1 MRLQLCTWQE
11 VDSYLVRSKGIIV
24 PVGSTEQHG
33 PNGLI
38 GTDAICPETI
48 ANGVAKEID
57 VLVAPTLSIGMAQ
70 HHMAF
75 AGTITFRP
83 STFIAVVKDVV
94 ASLARH
100 GFERVYFLNGHGGNI
115 ATLGAAF
122 SEIYADRSIGGD
134 PTALGQEQAG
144 LAPGRPAPVRCRLA
158 NWFMGPTTRALARE
172 LFGSS
177 EGSHATPSEVS
188 LSWYA
193 HPDFV
198 KEAQISPKVAPTGE
212 FVDAADYR
220 RRFPDGRIGSDP
232 SLASVEA
239 GERLFR
245 AAVADVVKDY
255 TAFLA
260 AA

>member
-11 VDSYLVRSKGIIV
+11 VEEYLTRSKGIII

-33 PNGLI
+33 PNGHI

-48 ANGVAKEID
+48 AYGVAEQTE

-83 STFIAVVKDVV
+83 TTFIAVVRDVV
-94 ASLARH
+94 TSLAKH
-100 GFERVYFLNGHGGNI
+100 GFERFYFLNGHGGNI

-122 SEIYADRSIGGD
+122 SEVYAERSLRDGG
-134 PTALGQEQAG
+134 ASQ
-144 LAPGRPAPVRCRLA
+144 APVRCVLA
-158 NWFMGPTTRALARE
+158 NWFAGKGVGAISKE
-172 LFGSS
+172 LFGDS

-188 LSWYA
+188 LSYYA
-193 HPDFV
+193 YPAFV
-198 KEAQISPKVAPTGE
+198 KQAQMSPKVAPKGRFT
-212 FVDAADYR
+212 DAADYR

-232 SLASVEA
+232 SLATVDA

-245 AAVADVVKDY
+245 AAVADVVEDY
-255 TAFLA
+255 GNFLKA
-260 AA
+260 D